1 MILANELD
9 AYSGQRNQ
17 YMDDNIREIQDLY
30 KDRKQKKE
38 SNKERVE
45 NKEVILIKPYK
56 VSKSTSSMMKLTI

>member
-1 MILANELD
+1 MILADELD
-9 AYSGQRNQ
+9 TYSGQINQ

-30 KDRKQKKE
+30 KDRNQKKK

-45 NKEVILIKPYK
+45 NKEVILIKLYK

>member
-1 MILANELD
+1 MILADELD
-9 AYSGQRNQ
+9 TYSGQINQ

-30 KDRKQKKE
+30 KDRNQKKK

-56 VSKSTSSMMKLTI
+56 VSKSTSSMMKSTI